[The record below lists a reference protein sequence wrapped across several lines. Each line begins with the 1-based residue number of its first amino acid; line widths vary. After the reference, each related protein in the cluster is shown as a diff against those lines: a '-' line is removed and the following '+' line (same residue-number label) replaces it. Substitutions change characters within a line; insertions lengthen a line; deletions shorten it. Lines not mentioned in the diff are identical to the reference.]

1 MMESK
6 RNTGT
11 ALPFKVKI
19 SYSAGEMASQF
30 MWTFTSSYLTIFY
43 TDIAGLSAAAI
54 GLIFM
59 VARVWDAVN
68 DPMMG
73 LIAER
78 TKSKYGRFRPYI
90 LYCTP
95 FMALFVI
102 LTFTSPSFGG
112 NSAMKTAWALI
123 TYMGLGMLYTAV
135 NLPFG
140 SLINVMTDQ
149 SEERNSLASF
159 RTLGMGLGA
168 TGVSAV
174 GLPILL
180 YFSGGQNYS
189 QKGYLVLTIAIAA
202 VVVPLFLGVVF
213 RNCREVVKPVNQGK
227 VSVVQSLKTCM
238 NRPLGCVF
246 GFVLLGLT
254 AKFGYL
260 AVLSYYAIYVLRNPG
275 LTAVLFT
282 VLNVCTLIS
291 VFIGSW
297 LVKRFGKKTTLFLS
311 CMLCAAAHVAVYFT
325 DWGNIQ
331 MIMFFVAVRGLAEF
345 GQPCFMST
353 VPDCVDYAEAK
364 TGIRADGTASAVQSF
379 SAKLGSAIGGAA
391 GVAMLAGVGYVAN
404 TTQTQAAM
412 QGMNAVIN
420 LAPAVCWLLAL
431 IPVCMYPLNEKKM
444 SLVKEKL
451 VNEYQTA

>member
-1 MMESK
+1 MEIM
-6 RNTGT
+6 RNTET
-11 ALPFKVKI
+11 VLPFKVKI
-19 SYSAGEMASQF
+19 SYTVGEMASQF

-54 GLIFM
+54 GFIFM

-78 TKSKYGRFRPYI
+78 TRSKHGRFRPYI

-102 LTFTSPSFGG
+102 LTFISPSFGG
-112 NSAMKTAWALI
+112 NPAMKTAWALI
-123 TYMGLGMLYTAV
+123 TYIGLGMLYTAV

-140 SLINVMTDQ
+140 SLINVMTDKV
-149 SEERNSLASF
+149 EERNSLASF

-174 GLPILL
+174 GLPVLL
-180 YFSGGQNYS
+180 YFSGGKSYS
-189 QKGYLVLTIAIAA
+189 QKGYLVLTVGIAV
-202 VVVPLFLGVVF
+202 VVVPLFIGIVF
-213 RNCREVVKPVNQGK
+213 RNCKEVVKPVNQGK
-227 VSVVQSLKTCM
+227 VSVIQSLKTCM
-238 NRPLGCVF
+238 NWPLGCVF

-254 AKFGYL
+254 AKFGY
-260 AVLSYYAIYVLRNPG
+260 
-275 LTAVLFT
+275 
-282 VLNVCTLIS
+282 
-291 VFIGSW
+291 
-297 LVKRFGKKTTLFLS
+297 
-311 CMLCAAAHVAVYFT
+311 
-325 DWGNIQ
+325 
-331 MIMFFVAVRGLAEF
+331 LAEF

-391 GVAMLAGVGYVAN
+391 GVAMLAAVGYVAN

-431 IPVCMYPLNEKKM
+431 IPVCLYPLNEKKM
-444 SLVKEKL
+444 STVKEKL
-451 VNEYQTA
+451 ARVYQMA

>member
-1 MMESK
+1 M
-6 RNTGT
+6 
-11 ALPFKVKI
+11 P
-19 SYSAGEMASQF
+19 
-30 MWTFTSSYLTIFY
+30 
-43 TDIAGLSAAAI
+43 D
-54 GLIFM
+54 
-59 VARVWDAVN
+59 
-68 DPMMG
+68 
-73 LIAER
+73 
-78 TKSKYGRFRPYI
+78 
-90 LYCTP
+90 
-95 FMALFVI
+95 
-102 LTFTSPSFGG
+102 
-112 NSAMKTAWALI
+112 
-123 TYMGLGMLYTAV
+123 
-135 NLPFG
+135 
-140 SLINVMTDQ
+140 
-149 SEERNSLASF
+149 
-159 RTLGMGLGA
+159 GA
-168 TGVSAV
+168 
-174 GLPILL
+174 
-180 YFSGGQNYS
+180 
-189 QKGYLVLTIAIAA
+189 
-202 VVVPLFLGVVF
+202 
-213 RNCREVVKPVNQGK
+213 
-227 VSVVQSLKTCM
+227 
-238 NRPLGCVF
+238 LGCVF

-297 LVKRFGKKTTLFLS
+297 LVKRFGKKITLFLS

-331 MIMFFVAVRGLAEF
+331 MIMLFVAVRGLAEF

-412 QGMNAVIN
+412 EGMNAVIN
-420 LAPAVCWLLAL
+420 LAPAACWLLAL

>member
-1 MMESK
+1 MMDSK

-149 SEERNSLASF
+149 PEERNSLASF

-238 NRPLGCVF
+238 NRPLVF
-246 GFVLLGLT
+246 HPVSNYSFALH
-254 AKFGYL
+254 
-260 AVLSYYAIYVLRNPG
+260 
-275 LTAVLFT
+275 
-282 VLNVCTLIS
+282 
-291 VFIGSW
+291 GS
-297 LVKRFGKKTTLFLS
+297 
-311 CMLCAAAHVAVYFT
+311 CQC
-325 DWGNIQ
+325 
-331 MIMFFVAVRGLAEF
+331 
-345 GQPCFMST
+345 
-353 VPDCVDYAEAK
+353 
-364 TGIRADGTASAVQSF
+364 
-379 SAKLGSAIGGAA
+379 
-391 GVAMLAGVGYVAN
+391 
-404 TTQTQAAM
+404 
-412 QGMNAVIN
+412 
-420 LAPAVCWLLAL
+420 
-431 IPVCMYPLNEKKM
+431 
-444 SLVKEKL
+444 
-451 VNEYQTA
+451 

>member
-1 MMESK
+1 MMDSK

-73 LIAER
+73 LIA
-78 TKSKYGRFRPYI
+78 
-90 LYCTP
+90 
-95 FMALFVI
+95 
-102 LTFTSPSFGG
+102 
-112 NSAMKTAWALI
+112 
-123 TYMGLGMLYTAV
+123 
-135 NLPFG
+135 
-140 SLINVMTDQ
+140 
-149 SEERNSLASF
+149 
-159 RTLGMGLGA
+159 

-238 NRPLGCVF
+238 NWPLVF
-246 GFVLLGLT
+246 HPVSNYSFALH
-254 AKFGYL
+254 
-260 AVLSYYAIYVLRNPG
+260 
-275 LTAVLFT
+275 
-282 VLNVCTLIS
+282 
-291 VFIGSW
+291 GS
-297 LVKRFGKKTTLFLS
+297 
-311 CMLCAAAHVAVYFT
+311 CQC
-325 DWGNIQ
+325 
-331 MIMFFVAVRGLAEF
+331 
-345 GQPCFMST
+345 
-353 VPDCVDYAEAK
+353 
-364 TGIRADGTASAVQSF
+364 
-379 SAKLGSAIGGAA
+379 
-391 GVAMLAGVGYVAN
+391 
-404 TTQTQAAM
+404 
-412 QGMNAVIN
+412 
-420 LAPAVCWLLAL
+420 
-431 IPVCMYPLNEKKM
+431 
-444 SLVKEKL
+444 
-451 VNEYQTA
+451 